1 MSLFRARRR
10 LLTVVLAVPALI
22 LAGRRVRAEE
32 AVWQCQTSEC
42 GFIYNPALGDPD
54 HGIAPGT
61 AFEDLPESWT
71 CPNCGSP
78 KSAYA
83 LR

>member
-22 LAGRRVRAEE
+22 LAGRRVRAE

-42 GFIYNPALGDPD
+42 GFVYNPAGGDPD